1 MIEHFNP
8 WWKGRE
14 GIEEDEDYRKW
25 IGSEVRWVPE
35 VIKKISL
42 EPFSLNI
49 IFGPRQV
56 GKTTLLKLIVK
67 KLLDEGKNPRSI
79 FLSPM

>member
-49 IFGPRQV
+49 IF
-56 GKTTLLKLIVK
+56 
-67 KLLDEGKNPRSI
+67 
-79 FLSPM
+79 